1 MSFTEDEAGNILAAI
16 ETILKV
22 NYSER
27 NKLIVKMCAL
37 IKTTGLFL
45 NAIWVDWIRK
55 DLRCYKTK
63 TIRSENDDE
72 NNCIFLQY

>member
-45 NAIWVDWIRK
+45 NAI
-55 DLRCYKTK
+55 
-63 TIRSENDDE
+63 
-72 NNCIFLQY
+72 